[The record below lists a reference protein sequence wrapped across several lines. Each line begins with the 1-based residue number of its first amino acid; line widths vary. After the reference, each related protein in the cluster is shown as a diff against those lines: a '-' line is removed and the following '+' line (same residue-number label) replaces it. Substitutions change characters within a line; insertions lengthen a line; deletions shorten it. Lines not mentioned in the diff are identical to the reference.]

1 VTGSLLR
8 DAASAGV
15 AVAYVLLVLAALLPS
30 PLAFLVFAVLV
41 VLTELWLSR
50 QMPDLLPR
58 LLRTQLGVRF
68 RLLSLD
74 VLTAVLAARFVPE
87 RSLIVALAVVAV
99 ALLHAGRDAAGIFAR
114 RREWLRN
121 GGVVSWR
128 NLVVPGLPE
137 PVSPRPVAA
146 LSVPLALLT
155 LVLPFGFA
163 IGDVT
168 DGPSAALVAE
178 AIVIAVV
185 VLYLAGRLLQYVLL
199 NRVGRDE
206 VRARV
211 QAAIEQHEPQVVL
224 HFSGRRGTVE
234 QVLLWAP
241 ALRALERPCL
251 VLVRE
256 PTHLDAL
263 DGSGVPVVFAPRS
276 QDIELFMVPSVRV
289 ALYPSD
295 VTNINNHLIRVPGI
309 FDVLIGHGDSDEPE
323 NRSPI
328 ARMYDEI
335 WVAGSEGRDRYA
347 WPASG
352 VKDARIREIGPVRP
366 QRSSELPEAPGNRP
380 VVLYAPTWENVL
392 DSTDMSSLVEHGSA
406 VLEALLARHDVRVL
420 FAPAAPTGSR
430 LADYADALE
439 ALTRRVAT
447 AGFEHTVI
455 APEQVPA
462 ALEAAAFAVLDVSP
476 LVSEAIRLDVP
487 FATCAIRGHT
497 ARSMRAMF
505 PSLDAGAVLEDLP
518 QDVFLALDDA
528 LGPDVRAPQ
537 RAALRI
543 RIDGEHPGDFLQRF
557 ADAVTDA
564 IAAQQ
569 RRRAFARPSAG

>member
-1 VTGSLLR
+1 MLR
-8 DAASAGV
+8 DAAAAGI
-15 AVAYVLLVLAALLPS
+15 AIAYVVLVLAALLPA
-30 PLAFLVFAVLV
+30 PLTFLVFAVLV
-41 VLTELWLSR
+41 VLSELWLSR

-74 VLTAVLAARFVPE
+74 VLTAVLAARFVHE
-87 RSLIVALAVVAV
+87 RSLIVAVAVVAV
-99 ALLHAGRDAAGIFAR
+99 VLLHGARDAAGIFAR
-114 RREWLRN
+114 RREWRRN
-121 GGVVSWR
+121 GGPVSWR
-128 NLVVPGLPE
+128 NLSVPGLPV

-146 LSVPLALLT
+146 LSIPLALLT
-155 LVLPFGFA
+155 LLLPFGFA
-163 IGDVT
+163 VGDTT
-168 DGPSAALVAE
+168 DRPSAAFDAE
-178 AIVIAVV
+178 LIVIAIV
-185 VLYLAGRLLQYVLL
+185 VLYLAGRLVQYALL
-199 NRVGRDE
+199 NRSSHDE
-206 VRARV
+206 VRARLL
-211 QAAIEQHEPQVVL
+211 AAIDRYAPQVVV
-224 HFSGRRGTVE
+224 HFSGRRGTAE
-234 QVLLWAP
+234 QVRLWVP
-241 ALRALERPCL
+241 ALAALGRPCL

-263 DGSGVPVVFAPRS
+263 DGCGVPVVFAPRS
-276 QDIELFMVPSVRV
+276 QDVELFMVPSVRV

-328 ARMYDEI
+328 ARMYDAI
-335 WVAGSEGRDRYA
+335 WVSGPEGRDRYA

-352 VKDARIREIGPVRP
+352 VDDARIREIGPVRP
-366 QRSSELPEAPGNRP
+366 QRTAELPEAPGNRP

-392 DSTDMSSLVEHGSA
+392 DSTDLSSLVEHGAA

-430 LADYADALE
+430 LTEYADALE

-447 AGFEHTVI
+447 AGFEHGVI
-455 APEQVPA
+455 EPEQIPA
-462 ALEAAAFAVLDVSP
+462 ALEAAAFAVVDVSP
-476 LVSEAIRLDVP
+476 LVSEAIRLDLP
-487 FATCAIRGHT
+487 FAACAIRGHT
-497 ARSMRAMF
+497 AASMRAMF
-505 PSLDAGAVLEDLP
+505 PTLDAGAVLEDLP
-518 QDVFLALDDA
+518 RDVFLALDDA

-537 RAALRI
+537 RAALRR
-543 RIDGEHPGDFLQRF
+543 RIDGRDPGDFLQRF

-569 RRRAFARPSAG
+569 GRRAFARPSA

>member
-8 DAASAGV
+8 DAASAGL
-15 AVAYVLLVLAALLPS
+15 AIAYVVLVLAALLPS
-30 PLAFLVFAVLV
+30 PLAFLVFAALV
-41 VLTELWLSR
+41 VVSELWLSR

-87 RSLIVALAVVAV
+87 RSLIVALAVLAV
-99 ALLHAGRDAAGIFAR
+99 VLLHAGRDAAGIFAR
-114 RREWLRN
+114 RREWRRN
-121 GGVVSWR
+121 GGPVSWR
-128 NLVVPGLPE
+128 NLAVPGLPD
-137 PVSPRPVAA
+137 PVSARPVAA

-155 LVLPFGFA
+155 LLLPLGFA
-163 IGDVT
+163 VGDVT
-168 DGPSAALVAE
+168 DRPSAALVAE
-178 AIVIAVV
+178 CAAIAVV
-185 VLYLAGRLLQYVLL
+185 LLYLAGRVVQYVLL
-199 NRVGRDE
+199 NRLTYDE
-206 VRARV
+206 VRGRL
-211 QAAIEQHEPQVVL
+211 QQAIEEHAPEVVV

-234 QVLLWAP
+234 QVLLWVP
-241 ALRALERPCL
+241 ALRALPRPCL

-263 DGSGVPVVFAPRS
+263 DGCGVPVAFAPRS
-276 QDIELFMVPSVRV
+276 QDIELFMVPSVRL

-335 WVAGSEGRDRYA
+335 WVAGPEGRDRYA

-352 VKDARIREIGPVRP
+352 VRDARIREIGSIRPAPSAPV
-366 QRSSELPEAPGNRP
+366 PEAPGTRP

-392 DSTDMSSLVEHGSA
+392 DSTDLSSLVEQGSA

-430 LADYADALE
+430 LAAYADAVE
-439 ALTRRVAT
+439 TLTRRVAT
-447 AGFEHTVI
+447 AGFEHAVLT
-455 APEQVPA
+455 PEQVPA
-462 ALEAAAFAVLDVSP
+462 ALQEAAFAVLDVSP
-476 LVSEAIRLDVP
+476 LVSEAIRLDLP
-487 FATCAIRGHT
+487 FAACAIRGHT
-497 ARSMRAMF
+497 AASMRAMF
-505 PSLDAGAVLEDLP
+505 PTLDAGAVLEDLP
-518 QDVFLALDDA
+518 EDVFLALDDA
-528 LGPDVRAPQ
+528 LGPDVRASQ
-537 RAALRI
+537 RAALRL
-543 RIDGEHPGDFLQRF
+543 RIDGDDPRDFTERF
-557 ADAVTDA
+557 VSAVDDA

-569 RRRAFARPSAG
+569 RRRAFARPGI